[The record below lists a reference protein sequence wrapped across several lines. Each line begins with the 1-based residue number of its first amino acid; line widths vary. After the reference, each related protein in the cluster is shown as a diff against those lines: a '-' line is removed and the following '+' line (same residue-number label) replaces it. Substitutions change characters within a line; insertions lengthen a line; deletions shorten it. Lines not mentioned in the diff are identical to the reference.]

1 MDIAMFSMS
10 DGDLA
15 EVEPS
20 KVAVSKMKEI

>member
-1 MDIAMFSMS
+1 MDIAVFSMS

-20 KVAVSKMKEI
+20 SGAVSKMKET

>member
-1 MDIAMFSMS
+1 MDIAVFSMS

-20 KVAVSKMKEI
+20 KGAVSKMKET